1 MEKSQAK
8 LESLKMVK
16 EWSSWLIALQT
27 AICAFL
33 WNVLKALE
41 IKSWLDFFLY
51 FGWFAFSLSLLIAT
65 VLVSRLP
72 YMIENL
78 PESSSDRSVLSE
90 PISIIGGQIRLK
102 SLLIAEHIC
111 FIIGVLCLVIHIAR
125 QLIVKNMRL

>member
-1 MEKSQAK
+1 MEKAQAK

-16 EWSSWLIALQT
+16 EWSAWLIALQT

-65 VLVSRLP
+65 ILISRLP
-72 YMIENL
+72 SMIENL

-90 PISIIGGQIRLK
+90 AVSIVGIKIRLK
-102 SLLIAEHIC
+102 SFLIAE
-111 FIIGVLCLVIHIAR
+111 
-125 QLIVKNMRL
+125 